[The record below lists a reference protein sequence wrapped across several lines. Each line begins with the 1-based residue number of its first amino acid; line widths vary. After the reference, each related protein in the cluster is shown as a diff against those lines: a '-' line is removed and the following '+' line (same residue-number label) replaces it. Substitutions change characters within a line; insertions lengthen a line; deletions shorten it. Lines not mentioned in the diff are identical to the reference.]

1 MVLKPKHTLVMEDLL
16 HNVSA
21 LGYVLNKL
29 ISIKTATVDVK

>member
-1 MVLKPKHTLVMEDLL
+1 MVLRLKHTLFSEDLL

-29 ISIKTATVDVK
+29 VTMEKI